1 MEKHILVG
9 IDGSPASMDVV
20 KYLVFI
26 LGKGARVK
34 IDLLYIL
41 PDIPALFLEPGE
53 SMAEMLQIQD
63 FAEKVHKENRHE
75 ADLVLKEATGILT
88 GAGIPQESIRTLVKE
103 LSAGVARDILALE
116 QEGNY
121 DGIVLGRHGTS
132 AIEEFLMGNVT
143 HKVLQH
149 TKGPILCI
157 IHGKIDSRRLLVPV
171 DSSPN
176 SKRVLDR
183 VAWLLAEA
191 GPMEVTILHAVAPL
205 IVGDMTLMWTGLPEL
220 ESTIEQRVIDD
231 AEEMLSQAKTF
242 LIQNNVPAFAIKT
255 RLVTKALGVARTIM
269 KEAREG
275 GYGSIM
281 IGRRGVS
288 RTERFL
294 FGSVSNKIV
303 LQARDMAVWVVS

>member
-1 MEKHILVG
+1 MTTKTKKTVSQLR
-9 IDGSPASMDVV
+9 
-20 KYLVFI
+20 K
-26 LGKGARVK
+26 R
-34 IDLLYIL
+34 
-41 PDIPALFLEPGE
+41 
-53 SMAEMLQIQD
+53 
-63 FAEKVHKENRHE
+63 
-75 ADLVLKEATGILT
+75 
-88 GAGIPQESIRTLVKE
+88 IRTLVKE

-116 QEGNY
+116 QEGTY

-157 IHGKIDSRRLLVPV
+157 IHGKIDSQRLLVPV

-176 SKRVLDR
+176 SKRVLDH
-183 VAWLLAEA
+183 VAWLLAET

-205 IVGDMTLMWTGLPEL
+205 IVGDMTLMWTGLSEL

-231 AEEMLSQAKTF
+231 AEELLSQAKTF

-303 LQARDMAVWVVS
+303 QQARDMAVWVVS

>member
-1 MEKHILVG
+1 MGKHILVG

-26 LGKGARVK
+26 LGKGTRVK

-53 SMAEMLQIQD
+53 SMAEMLRIQD
-63 FAEKVHKENRHE
+63 FAEKVHKENRHK
-75 ADLVLKEATGILT
+75 ADFVLEEATGILT
-88 GAGIPQESIRTLVKE
+88 GAGLPPENIRTLVNE

-116 QEGNY
+116 QEGTY

-205 IVGDMTLMWTGLPEL
+205 IVGDMTMMWTGLSEL

-303 LQARDMAVWVVS
+303 QQARDMAVWVVS